1 MEDSAVMN
9 DLRKRHPAIYE
20 AAHKWVF
27 KPPGTK
33 KRFDWLSTT
42 DIDAVMEQYERYFAK
57 LNFVYLG
64 CVPSDHFQLHPF
76 PMAEVR
82 RADRSAIVFNLDS
95 SNQPG
100 SHWVA
105 LYMHWDGDDEPLPEG
120 TESVKLLERSGIVG
134 GSARELRQSYDRWA
148 LQQTAGSDQDPN
160 LKAIASCYGQVQ
172 TMIGGG
178 PHRRR
183 HPLTLDYFDST
194 GSKPNQNILRT
205 IDYIRERNPGCVARR
220 NTIEHQKLD
229 TECGVYSM
237 YFILQRLQGRSFQEI
252 NRQRI
257 TDASMNQYRDDLF
270 RPRVTVYQ
278 KDFDAVR

>member
-1 MEDSAVMN
+1 MAELRRKHPEMYEVMM
-9 DLRKRHPAIYE
+9 
-20 AAHKWVF
+20 KWVF
-27 KPPGTK
+27 KPRGTK

-42 DIDAVMEQYERYFAK
+42 DIDSVMEQYEKYFSK
-57 LNFVYLG
+57 LNFVYFG
-64 CVPSDHFQLHPF
+64 CVPSDYYHKHPF
-76 PMAEVR
+76 PMREMR
-82 RADRSAIVFNLDS
+82 EADRSAIVFNLDS

-105 LYMHWDGDDEPLPEG
+105 LYMHWDGDDTALPDQED
-120 TESVKLLERSGIVG
+120 SVRLLERSGIVG
-134 GSARELRQSYDRWA
+134 GSRSALRQSFEQWTQEAHDLPALDRQA
-148 LQQTAGSDQDPN
+148 VM
-160 LKAIASCYGQVQ
+160 SCYNQVQ
-172 TMIGGG
+172 DQMEGGA
-178 PHRRR
+178 PQRRR

-220 NTIEHQKLD
+220 NTIEHQKQD

-237 YFILQRLQGRSFQEI
+237 YFILQRLQGKSFQEI
-252 NRQRI
+252 NKQRI
-257 TDASMNQYRDDLF
+257 TDAAMNQYRDDLF